1 MLLCVPHFL
10 CLCLSVFFQS
20 NDKKEKQSIRFTSI
34 SQDDT
39 SSNLHRLRTPLLA
52 TASKEGFIGRHFIL
66 FLEGDSLQLQH
77 QKLLM
82 LGLQLVV
89 ESGLHITLLRSSLR
103 LIETQRRTNLLSTG
117 VAGRLQSYKLWTTP
131 AHDSTRCFMLKTCAF
146 LILNTYL
153 RLGNQCA
160 ESNMC

>member
-117 VAGRLQSYKLWTTP
+117 VAGRLQSYKLW
-131 AHDSTRCFMLKTCAF
+131 
-146 LILNTYL
+146 
-153 RLGNQCA
+153 LGNQCA